1 MRNLLVSRDRLFGE
15 AGARTA
21 LYVAAVL
28 LGAMLPAEAAD
39 CSSSPEPGIDWSS
52 CNRRNLAISG
62 ANLERAHLG
71 EADLS
76 STDLRSSTLTGA
88 NLEKARLVRA
98 SLAGASADQAVFDRV
113 EGYRT
118 NFSGTSANSA
128 SFQSA
133 ELQRADF
140 TDAVLTGADFQ
151 KAELG
156 RAKFKGAQLGN
167 NRFAFAN
174 IARANFSQAKIGG
187 PLDFTGAYLY
197 LTRIEGTDLSAATG
211 LDQAQINLACGDGST
226 KLPSGLTPPETWPC
240 AAAE

>member
-1 MRNLLVSRDRLFGE
+1 MRVLPVYRLGGRRQ
-15 AGARTA
+15 ASWRTA
-21 LYVAAVL
+21 LQAAL
-28 LGAMLPAEAAD
+28 FFAATWQAQAAD
-39 CSSSPEPGIDWSS
+39 CSSAPEPGIDWSS
-52 CNRRNLAISG
+52 CNRRNLAISE
-62 ANLERAHLG
+62 ANLERANLQ

-76 STDLRSSTLTGA
+76 STDLRSSILTGA

-98 SLAGASADQAVFDRV
+98 SLAGASADQTIFDRV

-118 NFSGTSANSA
+118 NFSGSSARSA

-140 TDAVLTGADFQ
+140 TKASLTGANFQ

-156 RAKFKGAQLGN
+156 RAKFTGAVLGD

-174 IARANFSQAKIGG
+174 IARANFSQAEIGG

-197 LTRIEGTDLSAATG
+197 LTRIEGTDLSSATG
-211 LDQAQINLACGDGST
+211 LDQSQINLACGDGST
-226 KLPSGLTPPETWPC
+226 KLPRGLSAPTTWPC
-240 AAAE
+240 PAE